1 MNKTLKA
8 FISLAFDCLILII
21 PYIILR
27 KVDILPQSL
36 KLIIQYGAYVIFV
49 LSMFLA
55 WRFNRSRVFF
65 TSLTLLLGQLALDG
79 FFSSGVEQAFY
90 NYAVFSEVSI
100 LIPLNILAFSI
111 IKERGILSSW
121 GRMRFIFL
129 GIELFI
135 SSWIIWY
142 KDVDLLQ
149 LLNAAFFPYEF
160 KLLPNFSHLSI
171 FLFLLALIYLVLR
184 QAITGKNFD
193 NPFTCVLLLS
203 FTALVLKNSE
213 LKNSEF
219 AVPIFFTISG
229 LLLLMVVIHV
239 SYSMAYLDELTGL
252 PSRRALKENMMKLGG
267 RYSIA
272 MLDIDHFKKF
282 NDTHGHDVGD
292 DVLRL
297 VAACIKEVGGGGKAF
312 RYGGE
317 EFTIL
322 FPGKDIN
329 EVMPHLE
336 ELREYIANRGFIKR
350 SKNRPRKKPKEI
362 TPKARGYKKLY
373 LTVSIGV
380 SERNERYRTAEEVLA
395 ASDKALYR
403 AKSKGRNCVS
413 K

>member
-1 MNKTLKA
+1 MNKTVKA
-8 FISLAFDCLILII
+8 FISLAVDCLILII
-21 PYIILR
+21 PYIIIR

-36 KLIIQYGAYVIFV
+36 KLILNYGAYVIFV
-49 LSMFLA
+49 LCMFLA

-65 TSLTLLLGQLALDG
+65 TSLTLLLGQLAFDG
-79 FFSSGVEQAFY
+79 FFSSGVKEAFY

-135 SSWIIWY
+135 SFWIIWY
-142 KDVDLLQ
+142 QDVDLLQ
-149 LLNAAFFPYEF
+149 LLNVAFFPYEF
-160 KLLPNFSHLSI
+160 KLLPDFSHLSI
-171 FLFLLALIYLVLR
+171 LLFLLALIYLVLR
-184 QAITGKNFD
+184 QAVTGKNYD

-213 LKNSEF
+213 LAVPVFF
-219 AVPIFFTISG
+219 AVSG
-229 LLLLMVVIHV
+229 LMLLMVVIHA

-252 PSRRALKENMMKLGG
+252 PSRRALKEDLMKLGG

-272 MLDIDHFKKF
+272 MLDIDYFKKF

-329 EVMPHLE
+329 EVIPYLE
-336 ELREYIANRGFIKR
+336 ELREYIAKRGFIKR
-350 SKNRPRKKPKEI
+350 SKNRPKKKPKEI
-362 TPKARGYKKLY
+362 TPKPGGYKKLY

-380 SERNERYRTAEEVLA
+380 SEKNELYRTAEEVLA
-395 ASDKALYR
+395 AADKALYR